1 MDYPLDKILPCVCSG
16 SDSKKDHHMRRNAGY
31 REMALNCW
39 FAHQDKV
46 AQADLAGRADVFEQ
60 VKNQEV

>member
-1 MDYPLDKILPCVCSG
+1 
-16 SDSKKDHHMRRNAGY
+16 MRRNAGY